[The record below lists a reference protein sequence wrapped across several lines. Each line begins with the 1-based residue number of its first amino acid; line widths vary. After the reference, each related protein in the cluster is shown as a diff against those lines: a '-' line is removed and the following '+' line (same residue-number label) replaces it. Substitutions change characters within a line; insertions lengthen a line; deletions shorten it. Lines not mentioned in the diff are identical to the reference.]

1 MKKISFL
8 VISLLFLGAFTA
20 GAADTRV
27 AFVDLQK
34 ALNQSAEGKAAKE
47 KITGKV
53 KEYEGV
59 IDKRQQELKK
69 LKEDLEKQAV
79 LLSED
84 ARGAKERDYQQ
95 KLKDFQRF
103 TKDVQEELQQQD
115 SEHTNRII
123 EKLVGLIQE
132 IGKREGFDLV
142 LERNSGGIIYGAE
155 KVDLTD
161 AVLKEFDARFQ
172 KAQGK

>member
-1 MKKISFL
+1 MKKMSFL
-8 VISLLFLGAFTA
+8 VISLLLLGAFTA

-84 ARGAKERDYQQ
+84 ARAAKERDYQQ

-161 AVLKEFDARFQ
+161 VVLKEFDARFQ
-172 KAQGK
+172 KTQGK